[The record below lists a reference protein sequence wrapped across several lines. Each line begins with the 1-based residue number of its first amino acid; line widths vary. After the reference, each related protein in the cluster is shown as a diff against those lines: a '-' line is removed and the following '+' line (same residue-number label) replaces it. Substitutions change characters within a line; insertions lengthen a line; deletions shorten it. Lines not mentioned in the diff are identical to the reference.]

1 MFKVSNKEIFSKFLE
16 GAYEKANKVK
26 YSEFKGDA
34 LYDPITEEIFLN
46 KEAMRQRYLEL
57 ASNDDDGQLPQW
69 VFAATGNKFHLNII
83 DALEQAY
90 ENCEGAGDFP
100 DDIID
105 IDGIER
111 FVDNW
116 NAKQGNVSYGTDYNT
131 VVLLNE

>member
-26 YSEFKGDA
+26 YSKFKGEA

-46 KEAMRQRYLEL
+46 KEAMKQQYYNYAPFGEEV
-57 ASNDDDGQLPQW
+57 SLPEW